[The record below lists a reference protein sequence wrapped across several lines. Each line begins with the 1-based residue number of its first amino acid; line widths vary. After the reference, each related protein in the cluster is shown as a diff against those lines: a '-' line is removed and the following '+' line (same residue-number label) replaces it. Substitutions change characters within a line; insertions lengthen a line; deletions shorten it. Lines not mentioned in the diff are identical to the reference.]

1 MSEFD
6 TAESRSSSKCNDR
19 VTLESTQARNPS
31 PSLALNTHLTHPEL
45 PTKLNSVGDEIQP
58 STDNGPTSTS
68 PAGIGTK
75 GPCAEATLSHTQ
87 SPKIQSAPTG
97 SLNNALHPELSAK
110 ETRENVPIERPLFAP
125 FFTLIST
132 GETTVHPRQV
142 HYLFSDDEASE
153 VLTSVLLRSLNQEVP
168 MPASSPTD
176 LESSSH
182 EIEPESEMSSGS
194 SNTASLDVYGLKT
207 GKELDSL
214 ESGVGQVVIVDV
226 NASGTGVV
234 GVSSLSS
241 KWQVLDAHIERAP
254 TWNGTDEA
262 KAGSPDDILSN
273 MMLKIE
279 GITNSEDAGGDTIS
293 HGMLAGVG
301 FGGYGGKIPKVETSS
316 NCEEEMHALLGE
328 FDEKMLMM
336 RRVIRAHSA
345 LGSRDGPNR
354 GAPHN

>member
-1 MSEFD
+1 MSDFETGGSRTSSKGKNRV
-6 TAESRSSSKCNDR
+6 TAE
-19 VTLESTQARNPS
+19 PS
-31 PSLALNTHLTHPEL
+31 PSPALHAHPAHADL
-45 PTKLNSVGDEIQP
+45 RPMLNSAGDEIQP
-58 STDNGPTSTS
+58 PSDNGPTSTS
-68 PAGIGTK
+68 PAGVGTK
-75 GPCAEATLSHTQ
+75 VPSAEASLPHTQ
-87 SPKIQSAPTG
+87 SPKIPSGPTASAHDP
-97 SLNNALHPELSAK
+97 LHAEPSAK
-110 ETRENVPIERPLFAP
+110 EARENAPIERPPFAP

-168 MPASSPTD
+168 MPVSSPTD

-182 EIEPESEMSSGS
+182 EIERESEVSSGS
-194 SNTASLDVYGLKT
+194 SNAASLDAYALKT
-207 GKELDSL
+207 GEAGDSL
-214 ESGVGQVVIVDV
+214 ESEAEQVVIVDV
-226 NASGTGVV
+226 DASGTGVV

-254 TWNGTDEA
+254 TWNATGEA
-262 KAGSPDDILSN
+262 NAGSPDDILSN
-273 MMLKIE
+273 LMLKIE
-279 GITNSEDAGGDTIS
+279 ATTNSEDAGADTIS
-293 HGMLAGVG
+293 HGMPAGVG
-301 FGGYGGKIPKVETSS
+301 LAGYSGNTPKVERSS

-354 GAPHN
+354 GAPYN